1 MFPSK
6 GLFRNVFFQPYNDQG
21 SARLRNSSKNS
32 KHFVQRLGLEK
43 ILENHHGCVNS
54 VNWNDAGSLLLTAGD
69 DKHIVIT
76 NPFSYKVLVDY
87 KTQHKTNI
95 FCAKFLPTSDNRI
108 ISCGA
113 DGSVLNLDLERPEE
127 TEWNFFT
134 CHCSQCYKL
143 ETIPN
148 EPNIFLSC
156 SEDGTVREYDLRTSV
171 KCSKQRCDDHELIDC
186 GKPVSTIA
194 INPVKP
200 YQLAIATID
209 SIVRIVDRRKIIKK
223 GLFQKIVPEFSFTVP
238 HLNHRAYR
246 ITSLSYSPDGRDMLA
261 SYSYEEI
268 YLFSLNKDSCTTA
281 VANDFLENAPIP
293 PPYRRIR
300 LRGDWGDTGPLSR
313 PSTDNLTRSRIQSE
327 VMARMSDMLI
337 HVFNTPSL
345 RSVVMQ
351 NWRPNYSPPVSAS
364 LRRTISTIEPQGELD
379 EFDVPINVEIDTIAS
394 ENANSNENNIVQS
407 TSNSNNQRVENKLK
421 TNKKTPVFDDFI
433 ALQPIKAQYKGH
445 RNARTLIKEATFW
458 GNDFIMSGSDCGHV
472 FIWDRYTCEIVM
484 LLMADTHVVNCI
496 QPHPSRPL
504 LATSGVDHNVK
515 LWSPICIDRM
525 FYQSFAKELV
535 ERNKLMMEQ
544 SKDTVTVS
552 PSLIV
557 RMLSYFNQLRRGG
570 YLDRANAIHNAI

>member
-1 MFPSK
+1 VI
-6 GLFRNVFFQPYNDQG
+6 N
-21 SARLRNSSKNS
+21 SAKNS
-32 KHFVQRLGLEK
+32 KHFVQRLDLEK
-43 ILENHHGCVNS
+43 ILETHHGCVNS
-54 VNWNDAGSLLLTAGD
+54 VNWNDSGSLLLTAGD

-87 KTQHKTNI
+87 KTKHKTNI

-113 DGSVLNLDLERPEE
+113 DGSVLNLDLERLEE

-143 ETIPN
+143 ETIPD

-156 SEDGTVREYDLRTSV
+156 SEDGTVRQYDLRTGV
-171 KCSKQRCDDHELIDC
+171 KCTKQRCDDHEFIDC

-209 SIVRIVDRRKIIKK
+209 SIVRIVDRRKIMKK
-223 GLFQKIVPEFSFTVP
+223 DLFQNIVPEFSFTVP

-261 SYSYEEI
+261 SYSYEEV
-268 YLFSLNKDSCTTA
+268 YLFSLSKDSCTTA

-300 LRGDWGDTGPLSR
+300 LRGDWADTGPLSR
-313 PSTDNLTRSRIQSE
+313 PSTDNLITSRVQSQI
-327 VMARMSDMLI
+327 MARMSALLI
-337 HVFNTPSL
+337 NVFNTPA
-345 RSVVMQ
+345 VHNAFMQ

-379 EFDVPINVEIDTIAS
+379 EVDVPISDDIDNLAS
-394 ENANSNENNIVQS
+394 EYINSDDDNIEQS
-407 TSNSNNQRVENKLK
+407 TSNSCFRKVENKSI
-421 TNKKTPVFDDFI
+421 TNKKPPVFDDFI
-433 ALQPIKAQYKGH
+433 ALQSIKAQYKGH

-472 FIWDRYTCEIVM
+472 FVWDRYTCEIVM

-496 QPHPSRPL
+496 QPHPSRLL

-515 LWSPICIDRM
+515 LWSPISVDKM
-525 FYQSFAKELV
+525 FFQSFATELV

-557 RMLSYFNQLRRGG
+557 RMLSYFNQLRRAGFLG
-570 YLDRANAIHNAI
+570 STNTNNAT

>member
-1 MFPSK
+1 MFPSE

-21 SARLRNSSKNS
+21 SAKVINSAKNS
-32 KHFVQRLGLEK
+32 KHFVQRLDLEK
-43 ILENHHGCVNS
+43 ILETHRGCVNS
-54 VNWNDAGSLLLTAGD
+54 VNWNDSGSLLLTAGD

-76 NPFSYKVLVDY
+76 DPFSYKLLVDY
-87 KTQHKTNI
+87 KTKHKTNI
-95 FCAKFLPTSDNRI
+95 FCAKFIPTSDNRI

-134 CHCSQCYKL
+134 CHSSQCYKL
-143 ETIPN
+143 ETIPD

-156 SEDGTVREYDLRTSV
+156 SEDGTVRQYDLRTGV
-171 KCSKQRCDDHELIDC
+171 KCTKQRCDNHEFIDC

-200 YQLAIATID
+200 YQLGIATID

-223 GLFQKIVPEFSFTVP
+223 DLVQNIVPEFSFTVP
-238 HLNHRAYR
+238 HLDHRAYR

-268 YLFSLNKDSCTTA
+268 YLFSLSKDSCTTA

-300 LRGDWGDTGPLSR
+300 LRGDWADTGPLSR
-313 PSTDNLTRSRIQSE
+313 PSTDNLTTSRLQSQI
-327 VMARMSDMLI
+327 MARMSALLI
-337 HVFNTPSL
+337 NVFNTPTINNAF
-345 RSVVMQ
+345 MQ
-351 NWRPNYSPPVSAS
+351 NWSPNYSSPVPPES
-364 LRRTISTIEPQGELD
+364 LRRTTSSIEPQGELD
-379 EFDVPINVEIDTIAS
+379 EVDVPINDIDRLAREYT
-394 ENANSNENNIVQS
+394 NSNDDNIEQS
-407 TSNSNNQRVENKLK
+407 TSNRYFQNVENKSK
-421 TNKKTPVFDDFI
+421 TNKKPPVFDDFV

-472 FIWDRYTCEIVM
+472 FVWDRYTCEIVM
-484 LLMADTHVVNCI
+484 LLKADAHVVNCI
-496 QPHPSRPL
+496 QPHPSRLL

-515 LWSPICIDRM
+515 LWSPISVDKM
-525 FYQSFAKELV
+525 FFQSFATELV

-557 RMLSYFNQLRRGG
+557 RMLTYFNQLRRAGSTNT
-570 YLDRANAIHNAI
+570 NAT

>member
-1 MFPSK
+1 MFPSE
-6 GLFRNVFFQPYNDQG
+6 GLFRNVFFQPYNGQG
-21 SARLRNSSKNS
+21 SAKVINSAKNS
-32 KHFVQRLGLEK
+32 KHFVQRLDLEK
-43 ILENHHGCVNS
+43 ILETHRGCVNS
-54 VNWNDAGSLLLTAGD
+54 VNWNDSGSLLLTAGD

-87 KTQHKTNI
+87 KTKHKTNI

-143 ETIPN
+143 ETIPD
-148 EPNIFLSC
+148 EPNVFLSC
-156 SEDGTVREYDLRTSV
+156 SEDGTVRQYDIRTGV
-171 KCSKQRCDDHELIDC
+171 RCTRQRCDNHEFIDC

-223 GLFQKIVPEFSFTVP
+223 DSFQNIVPEFSFTVP
-238 HLNHRAYR
+238 HLDHRAYR

-268 YLFSLNKDSCTTA
+268 YLFSLSKDSSSTA

-300 LRGDWGDTGPLSR
+300 LRGDWADTGPLSR
-313 PSTDNLTRSRIQSE
+313 PSTDNLTTSRLQSQI
-327 VMARMSDMLI
+327 MARMSALLI
-337 HVFNTPSL
+337 NVFNTPTINNAF
-345 RSVVMQ
+345 MQ
-351 NWRPNYSPPVSAS
+351 NWSPNYSSPVPQSS
-364 LRRTISTIEPQGELD
+364 LRRTTSSIEPQGEID
-379 EFDVPINVEIDTIAS
+379 EVNVPINDDINRLANEYS
-394 ENANSNENNIVQS
+394 NSNDDNIEQS
-407 TSNSNNQRVENKLK
+407 TSNRYFQNIENKSK
-421 TNKKTPVFDDFI
+421 TNKKPPVFDDFI

-472 FIWDRYTCEIVM
+472 FVWDRYTCEIVM
-484 LLMADTHVVNCI
+484 LLMADAHVVNCI
-496 QPHPSRPL
+496 QPHPSRLL

-515 LWSPICIDRM
+515 LWSPISVDKM
-525 FYQSFAKELV
+525 FFQSFATELV

-557 RMLSYFNQLRRGG
+557 RMLTYFNQLRRAGSTNTN
-570 YLDRANAIHNAI
+570 NAT